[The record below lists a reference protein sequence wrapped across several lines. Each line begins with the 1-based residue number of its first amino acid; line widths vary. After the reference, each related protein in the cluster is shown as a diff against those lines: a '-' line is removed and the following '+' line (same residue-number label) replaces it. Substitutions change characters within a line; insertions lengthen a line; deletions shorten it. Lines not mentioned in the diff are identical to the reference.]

1 MNEDTI
7 LLEVMLELCEDENED
22 LKQENEYLLA
32 LTRYLEYKNKEL
44 YEEYNN
50 LLDPTK
56 RLN

>member
-7 LLEVMLELCEDENED
+7 LLEVMLELYEEENQD
-22 LKQENEYLLA
+22 LKHENEYLLA

-50 LLDPTK
+50 LFDTNK

>member
-7 LLEVMLELCEDENED
+7 LLEVMLELCEEENED
-22 LKQENEYLLA
+22 LKHENEYLLA

-44 YEEYNN
+44 YIEYNN
-50 LLDPTK
+50 LLDTNK

>member
-7 LLEVMLELCEDENED
+7 LLEVMLELCEEENED
-22 LKQENEYLLA
+22 LKHENEYLLA

-44 YEEYNN
+44 YKEYNN
-50 LLDPTK
+50 LLNPDN

>member
-1 MNEDTI
+1 
-7 LLEVMLELCEDENED
+7 MLELCEEENQD
-22 LKQENEYLLA
+22 LRHENEYLLA

-50 LLDPTK
+50 LLDPNK

>member
-7 LLEVMLELCEDENED
+7 LLEVMLELAEEENTD
-22 LKQENEYLLA
+22 LKVENDILVGYI
-32 LTRYLEYKNKEL
+32 RYLEHKNKEL

-50 LLDPTK
+50 LLDTNK

>member
-1 MNEDTI
+1 MNEDTAI
-7 LLEVMLELCEDENED
+7 LEVMLELCEEENND
-22 LKQENEYLLA
+22 LRSENEYLLA
-32 LTRYLEYKNKEL
+32 LTRYLEYKNREL

>member
-7 LLEVMLELCEDENED
+7 LLEVMLELCEEENVD
-22 LKQENEYLLA
+22 LRHENEYLLA

-50 LLDPTK
+50 LLDPNK

>member
-7 LLEVMLELCEDENED
+7 LLEVMLELCEEENQD
-22 LKQENEYLLA
+22 LRHENEYLLA

-50 LLDPTK
+50 LLDPNK